1 MLYFSMV
8 TQVMVKLRSKKER
21 VQQLRGWRWLEAC
34 HTLTPERPQRVEVSP
49 EPRVGSSAKA
59 VWQKQGAQR
68 PRLPVGA
75 GDTQEK

>member
-1 MLYFSMV
+1 MV
-8 TQVMVKLRSKKER
+8 TQVMVKLRSRKER

-59 VWQKQGAQR
+59 VWQKQAAQR